1 MSGTTGASAHYPVAM
16 GQEIDGDNVLESAV
30 TESPMR
36 LKTVKS
42 WIVEVKL

>member
-1 MSGTTGASAHYPVAM
+1 MTGTTGASAQHLVAL
-16 GQEIDGDNVLESAV
+16 GPEIDGDNVLESTV

-42 WIVEVKL
+42 WIV